1 MENIKVTI
9 IKLLTQYAPLS
20 SIHGNTHLMDGLGMD
35 SFDFVELLM
44 GLEEKFHVEFEG
56 EELEGIR
63 TVDQLAG
70 LMQRMA

>member
-20 SIHGNTHLMDGLGMD
+20 SIHGNTHLMDDLGLD

-44 GLEEKFHVEFEG
+44 GLEEKFHMEFDG

-70 LMQRMA
+70 LMQRMG